1 MKKTMKNSINQ
12 LNKIDT
18 FSPYFFLP
26 FILILY
32 FFISLFDFHRF
43 ELFNVNTS
51 IWPAVILALLSYY
64 LGVYIIDKKDWT
76 LPSFGLSFLNR
87 YVTWMIWLTWI
98 YWSHC
103 LFYNDY

>member
-43 ELFNVNTS
+43 ELFNVSKS
-51 IWPAVILALLSYY
+51 IWPVVILA
-64 LGVYIIDKKDWT
+64 
-76 LPSFGLSFLNR
+76 FLAI
-87 YVTWMIWLTWI
+87 T
-98 YWSHC
+98 
-103 LFYNDY
+103 